1 MASCWLDNQ
10 EGEITMSTPNEDTN
24 IVESPIFEPFP
35 EPNTM
40 PSGWDLSGLTP
51 DPVPA
56 PADLADDMPEN

>member
-1 MASCWLDNQ
+1 LDNQ

-24 IVESPIFEPFP
+24 VSETPIFEPFP

-56 PADLADDMPEN
+56 PATSATDDSEA

>member
-1 MASCWLDNQ
+1 LDNQ

-24 IVESPIFEPFP
+24 VSETPIFEPFP

-51 DPVPA
+51 DPLPA
-56 PADLADDMPEN
+56 SADQASDDAEA